1 MKKLISA
8 AVVLAVATIAVSAR
22 AQGPSVKAE
31 LRPFFGMSIPT
42 GDQRDLF
49 DDATMFGLQGA
60 LELKPAF
67 HLLGS
72 FAWVPGK
79 AKFSGAQQDVDVF
92 QYDAGMEFNLVRE
105 MNESW
110 LFKPFVGLGG
120 GARTYLYAADAL
132 TDRTSASA
140 YGTLGT
146 EFQLNRTAIRLE
158 GRGNFFSFKSPL
170 PNVDSK
176 TRNDV
181 GVSLGV
187 AYHFR

>member
-1 MKKLISA
+1 MKRLISA
-8 AVVLAVATIAVSAR
+8 AVVLAVATIAVSAS
-22 AQGPSVKAE
+22 AQDPSVKTE
-31 LRPFFGMSIPT
+31 LRPFFGMYIPT

-60 LELKPAF
+60 LEVKPAF

-72 FAWVPGK
+72 FAWVPGQ
-79 AKFSGAQQDVDVF
+79 AKYPGAQQDVQIL
-92 QYDAGMEFNLVRE
+92 QYDVGMEFNLIRE
-105 MNESW
+105 MGESW
-110 LFKPFVGLGG
+110 LLKPFVGLGG
-120 GARTYLYAADAL
+120 GARTYLYEADAL
-132 TDRTSASA
+132 NDRTCTSG
-140 YGTLGT
+140 YGTIGT

-158 GRGNFFSFKSPL
+158 GRGNVFCFKSPL

-181 GVSLGV
+181 GISLGV

>member
-8 AVVLAVATIAVSAR
+8 AVVLAVATIAVSAS
-22 AQGPSVKAE
+22 AQDSPVKPE
-31 LRPFFGMSIPT
+31 LRPFFGMYIPT

-60 LELKPAF
+60 VELKPAF
-67 HLLGS
+67 HLLGA

-79 AKFSGAQQDVDVF
+79 AKFPGAQQDV
-92 QYDAGMEFNLVRE
+92 QILTYDAGMEFNLIRE
-105 MNESW
+105 MGESW
-110 LFKPFVGLGG
+110 LLKPFVGLGG
-120 GARTYLYAADAL
+120 GARTYLYKADAL
-132 TDRTSASA
+132 NDKTNAIA

-146 EFQLNRTAIRLE
+146 EFQVNRTAIRLE
-158 GRGNFFSFKSPL
+158 ARGNIFNFKSPV
-170 PNVDSK
+170 PNVESK
-176 TRNDV
+176 TRKDV